1 MDSVV
6 LVIHL
11 FLALGIIG
19 LVLMQRSEGGG
30 LGIGGGGGGGG
41 GAGNFAS
48 PRGTANFLSRM
59 TAICAAAFFTTSLI
73 LGILA
78 GAQTSANKGILNV
91 LDEQP
96 AGIES
101 NADESMAP
109 LEPNAESFVA
119 PEGLENTNTD
129 SDAVESGAET
139 DNDELPSAPIA
150 E

>member
-30 LGIGGGGGGGG
+30 LGIGGGGGGG

-78 GAQTSANKGILNV
+78 GAQTSANRGILNV

-96 AGIES
+96 AGIEAPMD
-101 NADESMAP
+101 ADA
-109 LEPNAESFVA
+109 
-119 PEGLENTNTD
+119 D
-129 SDAVESGAET
+129 QAET
-139 DNDELPSAPIA
+139 TEQTPDAPMPADADAANDDELPSAPIA